1 MLMARSTPGPQDP
14 DFKLLFESAPG
25 LYLVLNP
32 DLTIVAA
39 SEAYLEATLTRRE
52 EILGRGIFEVFPDN
66 PDDPGAT
73 GVANLSA
80 SLQRVL
86 ALGRADAM
94 AVQKYDIQRPA
105 SQGGGFEERFWSPV
119 NSPVLSPEGQV
130 RLIIHRVEDVTEFVR
145 LREAHRIQGELTDE
159 LKGQAARMEVEVF
172 RRAQELQEANRQ
184 LRQLQAEL
192 EQRVQERTTAL
203 QEAHEALQRSEEQ
216 LRQAQKM
223 EAVGRLA
230 GGIAHDFNNLLTVVI
245 TGAESLELRIGK
257 DRNLDA
263 IQRSAERAARL
274 TAQLLAFSRQQV
286 LAPQSLDLNGVLEGI
301 QPILK
306 RILGEGIDLQCLPAP
321 NLRKVFADRGQIEQV
336 ILNLV
341 VNARDAMP
349 EGGKL
354 VLETMNLD
362 VDARYARDHP
372 DVAPGPHAV
381 LAASDTGFGM
391 DQATQ
396 SRAFDP
402 FFTTKERGKGTGLGL
417 ATVFGV
423 MKQSGGHI
431 WLYSE
436 VGVGTTFKLYFP
448 ELSGQAPAA
457 VEAEPVF
464 QVDEGGIETILLVED
479 EEHLRGVV
487 AETLRQAGYTVLEA
501 QDGGEA
507 IGFCTRH
514 RGRIDLLLSDV
525 VMPGMSG
532 RRVSDVA
539 KSIRSDLAVLY
550 MSGYTD
556 EAIKRH
562 GVLEPNVPFLQKP
575 FTPAKLRMKVREALA
590 WTHGHV

>member
-1 MLMARSTPGPQDP
+1 MRMTRSTPGLQDQE
-14 DFKLLFESAPG
+14 FKLLFESAPG
-25 LYLVLNP
+25 LYLVLDP
-32 DLTIVAA
+32 DLTIVAV
-39 SEAYLEATLTRRE
+39 SEAYLAATLTRRE

-66 PDDPGAT
+66 PEDPGAT

-94 AVQKYDIQRPA
+94 AIQKYDIQRPA

-145 LREAHRIQGELTDE
+145 LREAHRVQGELTDE
-159 LKGQAARMEVEVF
+159 LKDQAARMGAEVF

-192 EQRVQERTTAL
+192 ELRVRERTVAL
-203 QEAHEALQRSEEQ
+203 QEASEALKHSEEQ

-245 TGAESLELRIGK
+245 SGAEGLERRIGK

-274 TAQLLAFSRQQV
+274 TGQLLAFSRQQI
-286 LAPQSLDLNGVLEGI
+286 LAPQPLDLNAVLEGI

-306 RILGEGIDLQCLPAP
+306 RILGEGIVLQCLPAK
-321 NLRKVFADRGQIEQV
+321 NLRRIFADRGQIEQV

-354 VLETMNLD
+354 TLETMNRE
-362 VDARYARDHP
+362 VDDLYARDHP
-372 DVAPGPHAV
+372 DVAPGPHVV

-391 DQATQ
+391 DKATQ

-423 MKQSGGHI
+423 VQQGGGHI
-431 WLYSE
+431 WL
-436 VGVGTTFKLYFP
+436 
-448 ELSGQAPAA
+448 
-457 VEAEPVF
+457 
-464 QVDEGGIETILLVED
+464 
-479 EEHLRGVV
+479 
-487 AETLRQAGYTVLEA
+487 
-501 QDGGEA
+501 
-507 IGFCTRH
+507 
-514 RGRIDLLLSDV
+514 
-525 VMPGMSG
+525 
-532 RRVSDVA
+532 
-539 KSIRSDLAVLY
+539 
-550 MSGYTD
+550 
-556 EAIKRH
+556 
-562 GVLEPNVPFLQKP
+562 
-575 FTPAKLRMKVREALA
+575 
-590 WTHGHV
+590 

>member
-1 MLMARSTPGPQDP
+1 MMMARSSTGPPGP
-14 DFKLLFESAPG
+14 DFKRLFESLPG
-25 LYLVLNP
+25 LYLVLSP
-32 DLTIVAA
+32 DLTIVAV

-66 PDDPGAT
+66 PEDPGAT

-86 ALGRADAM
+86 DLGRADAM
-94 AVQKYDIQRPA
+94 AIQKYDIRRPLA
-105 SQGGGFEERFWSPV
+105 LGGGFEERFWSPV
-119 NSPVLSPEGQV
+119 NSPVLSPDGRV
-130 RLIIHRVEDVTEFVR
+130 GFIIHRVEDVTEFVR
-145 LREAHRIQGELTDE
+145 LREAHRVQGELTDE
-159 LKGQAARMEVEVF
+159 LKDQATRMEAEVL

-184 LRQLQAEL
+184 LRKLQAEL
-192 EQRVQERTTAL
+192 EQRVQERTAAL
-203 QEAHEALQRSEEQ
+203 LEANEALRRSEEQ

-245 TGAESLELRIGK
+245 TGAESLALRIGK

-263 IQRSAERAARL
+263 IQQSAERAARL
-274 TAQLLAFSRQQV
+274 TGQLLAFSRQQV

-306 RILGEGIDLQCLPAP
+306 RILGEDIELLVLPAAH
-321 NLRKVFADRGQIEQV
+321 LGRIFADRGQIEQV

-349 EGGKL
+349 EGGRL
-354 VLETMNLD
+354 LLETMNLM
-362 VDARYARDHP
+362 VDDAYVREHP
-372 DVAPGPHAV
+372 DVARGPHVV

-391 DQATQ
+391 DKETQ

-448 ELSGQAPAA
+448 ELSDRDELP
-457 VEAEPVF
+457 VEPEPVL
-464 QVDEGGIETILLVED
+464 QVDEGGTETVLLVED
-479 EEHLRGVV
+479 EEQLRMVV
-487 AETLRQAGYTVLEA
+487 AESLRQAGYTVLEA
-501 QDGGEA
+501 QNGDEA
-507 IGFCTRH
+507 IGHCTRH
-514 RGRIDLLLSDV
+514 QGRIDLLLSDV
-525 VMPGMSG
+525 VMPGLNG

-539 KSIRSDLAVLY
+539 KSIRADISVLY
-550 MSGYTD
+550 MSGYTA

-562 GVLEPNVPFLQKP
+562 GVLEPHVPFLQKP
-575 FTPAKLRMKVREALA
+575 FTPAKLRMKVREALVRA
-590 WTHGHV
+590 QGHV

>member
-1 MLMARSTPGPQDP
+1 ME
-14 DFKLLFESAPG
+14 FKRVFESLPG
-25 LYLVLNP
+25 LYLILST

-39 SEAYLEATLTRRE
+39 SEAYLWATLTRRE

-66 PDDPGAT
+66 PEDPGAT

-86 ALGRADAM
+86 ELGRADVM
-94 AVQKYDIQRPA
+94 AVQKYDIQRPL

-145 LREAHRIQGELTDE
+145 LREAHRAQGELTDE
-159 LKGQAARMEVEVF
+159 LRGQAARMEAEVF

-184 LRQLQAEL
+184 LRHLQAEL
-192 EQRVQERTTAL
+192 EVRVQERTAAL
-203 QEAHEALQRSEEQ
+203 QAASEALNHSEEQ

-245 TGAESLELRIGK
+245 SGAESLERRIGK

-274 TAQLLAFSRQQV
+274 TGQLLAFSRQQV
-286 LAPQSLDLNGVLEGI
+286 LAPQSLDLNAVLEGI

-306 RILGEGIDLQCLPAP
+306 RILGEGIELQTLPAKD
-321 NLRKVFADRGQIEQV
+321 LRRIFADRSQIEQV

-354 VLETMNLD
+354 TLETMNLE
-362 VDARYARDHP
+362 VDEVYARNHP
-372 DVAPGPHAV
+372 DVAAGPHVV
-381 LAASDTGFGM
+381 LTASDTGFGM
-391 DQATQ
+391 DKATQ

-423 MKQSGGHI
+423 MQQSGGHI
-431 WLYSE
+431 RLCSE

-448 ELSGQAPAA
+448 ELSNPTPDSG
-457 VEAEPVF
+457 EAEPIL
-464 QVDEGGIETILLVED
+464 QVDEGGTETILLVED
-479 EEHLRGVV
+479 EEYLRYMV
-487 AETLRQAGYTVLEA
+487 ADTLREAGYTVLEA
-501 QDGGEA
+501 QNGGEA
-507 IGFCTRH
+507 IGYCTRH
-514 RGRIDLLLSDV
+514 GGRIDLLLSDV
-525 VMPGMSG
+525 VMPGMNG

-539 KSIRSDLAVLY
+539 KSIRSDISVLY
-550 MSGYTD
+550 MSGYTT

-562 GVLEPNVPFLQKP
+562 GVLEPHVPFLQKP
-575 FTPAKLRMKVREALA
+575 FTPALLRMKVREALA
-590 WTHGHV
+590 WARGHV

>member
-1 MLMARSTPGPQDP
+1 MPIASSTTGWPDP

-32 DLTIVAA
+32 DLTIVAV
-39 SEAYLEATLTRRE
+39 SEAYLSATLTRRE
-52 EILGRGIFEVFPDN
+52 EILGRGLFDVFPDN

-86 ALGRADAM
+86 AHGRPDTM

-105 SQGGGFEERFWSPV
+105 PQGGFEERFWSPV
-119 NSPVLSPEGQV
+119 NSPILSSDGKV
-130 RLIIHRVEDVTEFVR
+130 RFIIHQVEDVTEFVR
-145 LREAHRIQGELTDE
+145 LREAHRVQGEMADE

-172 RRAQELQEANRQ
+172 QRAQELQEANRQ
-184 LRQLQAEL
+184 LRILHAEL
-192 EQRVQERTTAL
+192 ELRVRERTAEL
-203 QEAHEALQRSEEQ
+203 QEANEALKRSEEQ

-245 TGAESLELRIGK
+245 SGAESLELRIGK

-274 TAQLLAFSRQQV
+274 TGQLLAFSRQQI
-286 LAPQSLDLNGVLEGI
+286 LAPQSLDLNAVLEGM

-306 RILGEGIDLQCLPAP
+306 RILGEGVELQILLAK
-321 NLRKVFADRGQIEQV
+321 NLRRVFADRSQIEQV

-341 VNARDAMP
+341 INARDAMP

-354 VLETMNLD
+354 TLETLNLD
-362 VDARYARDHP
+362 LDEVYARDHP
-372 DVAPGPHAV
+372 DVTPGPHVV

-391 DQATQ
+391 DKATQ
-396 SRAFDP
+396 TRVFDP

-436 VGVGTTFKLYFP
+436 IGVGTTFKLYFP
-448 ELSGQAPAA
+448 ELGDQIPVPAESES
-457 VEAEPVF
+457 VL
-464 QVDEGGIETILLVED
+464 QVDEGGTETILLVED
-479 EEHLRGVV
+479 EDQLRAVV

-501 QDGGEA
+501 QNGDEA
-507 IGFCTRH
+507 IGYCTRH
-514 RGRIDLLLSDV
+514 GGRIDLLLSDV
-525 VMPGMSG
+525 VMPGLSG

-539 KSIRSDLAVLY
+539 KSIRSDLAVLF
-550 MSGYTD
+550 MSGYTN

-562 GVLEPNVPFLQKP
+562 GVLEASVPFLQKP
-575 FTPAKLRMKVREALA
+575 FTPSKLRMKVREVLA
-590 WTHGHV
+590 RAHGHV